1 MFYIPVIYDVEMKQN
16 NINIIL
22 KSQKKIVVSSLHLC
36 YIYFEMECSL
46 FFKKLHTIEVVKFPK
61 RSYRQSYGF
70 EFS

>member
-16 NINIIL
+16 NISIIL

-46 FFKKLHTIEVVKFPK
+46 FF
-61 RSYRQSYGF
+61 
-70 EFS
+70 